1 MLKFQWMFL
10 AIEIKNA
17 TWLVLTLNVNTGD
30 HQQGSGSCKHGHN
43 ISGGLSPAGVK
54 HSHSMRDQTSHM
66 REKYQA
72 RYQHRRLSIR
82 TPTASNNNTPK
93 VVGGTNIRGNLPG
106 WLVKVRNL
114 RKKNVQIWCFLGNL
128 AGFYVSIFFIFIC
141 GSQTDIL
148 PTLLLEVDFHFYN
161 CFPNI
166 LGWVFSLISST
177 VRIVILK

>member
-1 MLKFQWMFL
+1 MILSWHSMLTPDY
-10 AIEIKNA
+10 E
-17 TWLVLTLNVNTGD
+17 
-30 HQQGSGSCKHGHN
+30 QGGGSCKHGHN
-43 ISGGLSPAGVK
+43 IPGGLSPVGVK

-93 VVGGTNIRGNLPG
+93 VVGGTNSRGNLPG

-128 AGFYVSIFFIFIC
+128 AGFYVSNFFIFIC
-141 GSQTDIL
+141 GGSDWYFA
-148 PTLLLEVDFHFYN
+148 DFVIGSWVSFLQLFSKYTR
-161 CFPNI
+161 
-166 LGWVFSLISST
+166 LGI
-177 VRIVILK
+177 